1 MCDDLLTTKPY
12 SLGKRMRGTTLLVTL
27 TIWTTLFAFP
37 LTTNGQQQGADY
49 PIAPVPPTSVQ
60 LDDGFWQGRIETN
73 RKVTIPYDFQKCE
86 ETGRLANFA
95 IAAGEKEGKHEGF
108 WFNDSDVFKVIE
120 GAAASLALHPDP
132 VLEKYLDE
140 LIEKIAAA
148 QHDDGYLYTIRTI
161 HGEEPFRLQRY
172 TGETRWSY
180 LEHSH
185 ELYNM
190 GHLYEAAVAY
200 YEATG
205 KRTLLDVALKN
216 AALIDQIFGEE
227 EGQKID
233 VPGHQEIEIG
243 LVKLYRTTGE
253 QRYLDLAQF
262 FLDHRG
268 VPEGRKE
275 NRIYGE
281 YWQDHQPVTAQS
293 EAVGHAVR
301 AAYMYSGMA
310 DVAALTG
317 QKDYVEAIDRLWDNV
332 VGKKMYLTGGIGA
345 RHHDEAFGENYELPN
360 ASAYNET
367 CAAIAN
373 AMWNQ
378 RMFLL
383 HGESKYIDVLE
394 RVLYNGFLAGIS
406 LEGNTF
412 FYPNPLSSNAEYR
425 FNKGTAGRQ
434 GWFACSCC
442 PVNIVRF
449 LPAVAGMIYAQ
460 KEDNL
465 YVNLFIPGKATIAL
479 PEGTVDITQQTLY
492 PRDAKIELALAPEK
506 PMPFTLRLRIP
517 GWAQGECVPGNLYY
531 YLVSEQSQHDP
542 TRGIKLRLNGQ
553 AVPLDLEA
561 GYATIERTWK
571 KGDRVELEIPMPI
584 RRVVADQKVVA
595 DRGRVA
601 IERGPLVYCLED
613 VDNAQAVDR
622 AILPDDSMLQARFV
636 ADLLDGLV
644 VLAGEGA
651 FATQD
656 KAGKWS
662 QEKAVLRLIP
672 YYAWNHRGKGKM
684 EVWIPRSL
692 STLKKSVS
700 SQKKQPDQ

>member
-1 MCDDLLTTKPY
+1 MCRCKYWL
-12 SLGKRMRGTTLLVTL
+12 
-27 TIWTTLFAFP
+27 TLFFC
-37 LTTNGQQQGADY
+37 LTPIGFTLAEQQQKAGDY
-49 PIAPVPPTSVQ
+49 PITPVPPTSVQ
-60 LDDGFWQGRIETN
+60 VGNGFWEERIETN

-86 ETGRLANFA
+86 ETGRIANFA
-95 IAAGEKEGKHEGF
+95 IAAGQIDGKHQGF

-140 LIEKIAAA
+140 LIEKIADA
-148 QHDDGYLYTIRTI
+148 QHADGYLYTIRTI

-172 TGETRWSY
+172 TGKKRWSY

-216 AALIDQIFGEE
+216 ADLIDQVFGED
-227 EGQKID
+227 EGQRID

-253 QRYLDLAQF
+253 RRYLELAQF

-281 YWQDHQPVTAQS
+281 YWQDHQPVTKQT

-317 QKDYVEAIDRLWDNV
+317 QKDYIDSIDRLWENV

-360 ASAYNET
+360 GSAYNET

-383 HGESKYIDVLE
+383 HGDSKYIDVLE

-406 LEGNTF
+406 MEGNTF

-425 FNKGTAGRQ
+425 FNKGAVGRQ
-434 GWFACSCC
+434 GWFDCSCC

-449 LPAVAGMIYAQ
+449 LPALAGMIYAH
-460 KEDNL
+460 KADNL
-465 YVNLFIPGKATIAL
+465 YVNLFIPGKGTIPL
-479 PEGTVDITQQTLY
+479 PEGDVEITQQTRY
-492 PRDAKIELALAPEK
+492 PRDAKVEFTLTSDSPQT
-506 PMPFTLRLRIP
+506 FTLRLRIP
-517 GWAQGECVPGNLYY
+517 GWARGECVPGGLYR
-531 YLVSEQSQHDP
+531 YLQSEQTASDL
-542 TRGIKLRLNGQ
+542 IDNVKLRINGKDI
-553 AVPLDLEA
+553 PLHMDS
-561 GYATIERTWK
+561 GYATIHRTWK
-571 KGDRVELEIPMPI
+571 KGDRVQLEIPTPI

-601 IERGPLVYCLED
+601 IERGPLIYCLEQCD
-613 VDNAQAVDR
+613 HGHSVDR
-622 AILPDDSMLQARFV
+622 YILSDDITLKAKFA
-636 ADLLDGLV
+636 ADLLGGLV
-644 VLAGEGA
+644 VIEGESD
-651 FATQD
+651 FAARD
-656 KAGKWS
+656 KAGKWELGKS
-662 QEKAVLRLIP
+662 KDMIRLIP
-672 YYAWNHRGKGKM
+672 YYAWNHRGNGKM
-684 EVWIPRSL
+684 EVWIPRRIQ
-692 STLKKSVS
+692 TLKEAHKPIE
-700 SQKKQPDQ
+700 KDAAGAT

>member
-1 MCDDLLTTKPY
+1 MPGRSCC
-12 SLGKRMRGTTLLVTL
+12 SLFV
-27 TIWTTLFAFP
+27 IWIAIVAAPRTGV
-37 LTTNGQQQGADY
+37 GQQKEGDY
-49 PIAPVPPTSVQ
+49 PITPVPPTSVQ
-60 LDDGFWQGRIETN
+60 VDHGLWKERIETN
-73 RKVTIPYDFQKCE
+73 RKVTIPYDFQMCE
-86 ETGRLANFA
+86 ETGRIANFA
-95 IAAGEKEGKHEGF
+95 IAAGQIDGKHQGF

-140 LIEKIAAA
+140 LIAKIAAA
-148 QHDDGYLYTIRTI
+148 QHEDGYLYTIRTI
-161 HGEEPFRLQRY
+161 HGEDPVRLQRY
-172 TGETRWSY
+172 TGKTRWSY

-216 AALIDQIFGEE
+216 ADLIDQVFGEK

-253 QRYLDLAQF
+253 KRYLDLAQF

-268 VPEGRKE
+268 VPDGRKE

-281 YWQDHQPVTAQS
+281 YWQDHQPVTEQT

-317 QKDYVEAIDRLWDNV
+317 QKDYIDAIDSLWQNV

-360 ASAYNET
+360 GSAYNET

-373 AMWNQ
+373 AMWNE

-406 LEGNTF
+406 MEGNTF

-425 FNKGTAGRQ
+425 FNKGAVGRQ
-434 GWFACSCC
+434 GWFDCSCC

-449 LPAVAGMIYAQ
+449 LPAIAGMVYAH

-465 YVNLFIPGKATIAL
+465 YVNLFIPGKATISL
-479 PEGTVDITQQTLY
+479 PDGNVEIAQRTLY
-492 PRDAKIELALAPEK
+492 PRDALVDLTVTPDAPLT
-506 PMPFTLRLRIP
+506 FTLRIRIP
-517 GWAQGECVPGNLYY
+517 GWARGECVPGGLYR
-531 YLVSEQSQHDP
+531 YLDSEQSQNDP
-542 TRGIKLRLNGQ
+542 MQDIRLRINDED
-553 AVPLDLEA
+553 VPLKLEA
-561 GYATIERTWK
+561 GYATLRRTWK
-571 KGDRVELEIPMPI
+571 KGDYVQLKIPTPI
-584 RRVVADQKVVA
+584 RRVVADEKVVA

-601 IERGPLVYCLED
+601 VERGPLVYCLEEA
-613 VDNAQAVDR
+613 DNKQPVDR
-622 AILPDDSMLQARFV
+622 LMLPDGVELKTTLES
-636 ADLLDGLV
+636 DLLGGLV
-644 VLAGEGA
+644 VIEAEGA
-651 FATQD
+651 VATEEDGAWKQQ
-656 KAGKWS
+656 KAT
-662 QEKAVLRLIP
+662 LRLIP
-672 YYAWNHRGKGKM
+672 YYAWNHRGNGKM
-684 EVWIPRSL
+684 EVWIPRRIETIEAANKPKEKEAS
-692 STLKKSVS
+692 
-700 SQKKQPDQ
+700 

>member
-1 MCDDLLTTKPY
+1 MRRYTLCLAL
-12 SLGKRMRGTTLLVTL
+12 SLWIVPVALALAETR
-27 TIWTTLFAFP
+27 
-37 LTTNGQQQGADY
+37 QQQGADY
-49 PIAPVPPTSVQ
+49 PITPIPPTSVQ
-60 LDDGFWQGRIETN
+60 LDDGFWKKRIETN

-95 IAAGEKEGKHEGF
+95 VAAGEKKGKHEGF

-140 LIEKIAAA
+140 LIAKIAAA
-148 QHDDGYLYTIRTI
+148 QHEDGYLYTIRTI

-172 TGETRWSY
+172 TGKTRWSY

-205 KRTLLDVALKN
+205 KRTLLEVALKN
-216 AALIDQIFGEE
+216 ADLIDQVFGEE
-227 EGQKID
+227 DGQRID

-253 QRYLDLAQF
+253 QRYLELAQF

-268 VPEGRKE
+268 VPDGRKE

-281 YWQDHQPVTAQS
+281 YWQDHQPVTKQT

-317 QKDYVEAIDRLWDNV
+317 QKDYIEAIDRLWQNV

-345 RHHDEAFGENYELPN
+345 RHHDEAFGGNYELPN

-373 AMWNQ
+373 AMWNE

-425 FNKGTAGRQ
+425 FNKGAVGRQ
-434 GWFACSCC
+434 GWFDCSCC

-449 LPAVAGMIYAQ
+449 LPAVAGMVYAQ
-460 KEDNL
+460 KEDRL

-479 PEGTVDITQQTLY
+479 PEGTVEITQQTLY
-492 PRDAKIELALAPEK
+492 PRDAKVKLTLAPNK
-506 PMPFTLRLRIP
+506 PMPFTLQVRIP
-517 GWAQGECVPGNLYY
+517 GWARGECVPGGLYR
-531 YLVSEQSQHDP
+531 YLDAQQDP
-542 TRGIKLRLNGQ
+542 IEGITLRVNGQ
-553 AVPLDLEA
+553 ALPLDLKA
-561 GYATIERTWK
+561 GYATIHRTWK
-571 KGDRVELEIPMPI
+571 KGDRVELEIPTPI
-584 RRVVADQKVVA
+584 RRVLADEKVVA

-613 VDNAQAVDR
+613 ADNAQAVDR
-622 AILPDDSMLQARFV
+622 AILPDDSTLDARFDS
-636 ADLLDGLV
+636 DLLDGLV
-644 VLAGEGA
+644 VLEGEGA
-651 FATQD
+651 FATQND
-656 KAGKWS
+656 AGKWS
-662 QEKAVLRLIP
+662 QQKATLRLIP
-672 YYAWNHRGKGKM
+672 YYAWNHRGQGKM
-684 EVWIPRSL
+684 EVWIPRSG
-692 STLKKSVS
+692 TPIEKAATPEKKSAGS
-700 SQKKQPDQ
+700 

>member
-1 MCDDLLTTKPY
+1 M
-12 SLGKRMRGTTLLVTL
+12 LGRSFCFLFVTSIA
-27 TIWTTLFAFP
+27 TVAIP
-37 LTTNGQQQGADY
+37 LTGNSQQQKGDY
-49 PIAPVPPTSVQ
+49 PITPVPPTSVK
-60 LDDGFWQGRIETN
+60 LDDGFWKKRIETN

-95 IAAGEKEGKHEGF
+95 IAAGQIDGKHQGF

-140 LIEKIAAA
+140 LIAKIAAA
-148 QHDDGYLYTIRTI
+148 QHEDGYLYTIRSI
-161 HGEEPFRLQRY
+161 HGDEPFRLQRY
-172 TGETRWSY
+172 TGKTRWSY

-216 AALIDQIFGEE
+216 ADLIDQVFGEE
-227 EGQKID
+227 EGQQID

-253 QRYLDLAQF
+253 KRYLDLAQF

-268 VPEGRKE
+268 VPDGRKE

-281 YWQDHQPVTAQS
+281 YWQDHQPVTKQT

-317 QKDYVEAIDRLWDNV
+317 QKDYIDAIDQLWQNV

-360 ASAYNET
+360 GSAYNET

-373 AMWNQ
+373 AMWNE

-406 LEGNTF
+406 MEGNTF

-425 FNKGTAGRQ
+425 FNKGAVGRQ

-460 KEDNL
+460 REDNL
-465 YVNLFIPGKATIAL
+465 YVNLFIPGTATITL
-479 PEGTVDITQQTLY
+479 PKGKVQITQQTLY
-492 PRDAKIELALAPEK
+492 PRDAKVELDLAPDQ
-506 PMPFTLRLRIP
+506 PIPFTLKVRIP
-517 GWAQGECVPGNLYY
+517 GWARGECVPGNLYR
-531 YLVSEQSQHDP
+531 YLLSEQPHLDP
-542 TRGIKLRLNGQ
+542 LDGIQLLVNGE
-553 AVPLDLEA
+553 AVPLKLEA
-561 GYATIERTWK
+561 GYAAIHRTWK
-571 KGDRVELEIPMPI
+571 KGDRVELEMPMPI

-613 VDNAQAVDR
+613 IDNAQAVDG
-622 AILPDDSMLQARFV
+622 AILPDDATLTTRLDP
-636 ADLLDGLV
+636 DLLGGLV
-644 VLAGEGA
+644 VIEGEGD
-651 FATQD
+651 FATQEESGVWQQQ
-656 KAGKWS
+656 KS
-662 QEKAVLRLIP
+662 TLRLIP
-672 YYAWNHRGKGKM
+672 YYAWNHRGNGKM
-684 EVWIPRSL
+684 EVWIPRQIE
-692 STLKKSVS
+692 TLKKANAP
-700 SQKKQPDQ
+700 KEKEAAGAT

>member
-1 MCDDLLTTKPY
+1 MCRCKCWLILLFWIAPI
-12 SLGKRMRGTTLLVTL
+12 TLV
-27 TIWTTLFAFP
+27 IAEQP
-37 LTTNGQQQGADY
+37 KQHAGDY
-49 PIAPVPPTSVQ
+49 PITPVPPTSVQ
-60 LDDGFWQGRIETN
+60 VDDGFWKHRIETN

-86 ETGRLANFA
+86 ETGRIANFA
-95 IAAGEKEGKHEGF
+95 IAAGQIDGKHEGF

-120 GAAASLALHPDP
+120 GAAASLALQEDHE
-132 VLEKYLDE
+132 LEKYLDA
-140 LIEKIAAA
+140 LIAKIAAA
-148 QHDDGYLYTIRTI
+148 QHEDGYLYTIRTI
-161 HGEEPFRLQRY
+161 HGEKPFRLQRY
-172 TGETRWSY
+172 TGKTRWSY

-216 AALIDQIFGEE
+216 ADLIDQVFGEE

-233 VPGHQEIEIG
+233 IPGHQEIEIG

-253 QRYLDLAQF
+253 KRYLDLAQF

-275 NRIYGE
+275 NQIYGE
-281 YWQDHQPVTAQS
+281 YWQDHQPVTKQT

-317 QKDYVEAIDRLWDNV
+317 QKDYIEAIDRLWENV

-360 ASAYNET
+360 DSAYNET

-373 AMWNQ
+373 AMWNE

-383 HGESKYIDVLE
+383 HGDSKYIDVLE

-406 LEGNTF
+406 MEGNTF

-425 FNKGTAGRQ
+425 FNKGAIGRQ
-434 GWFACSCC
+434 GWFDCSCC

-449 LPAVAGMIYAQ
+449 LPALAGMVYAH
-460 KEDNL
+460 KDDNL
-465 YVNLFIPGKATIAL
+465 YVNLFMPGTGSISL
-479 PEGTVDITQQTLY
+479 TSGDVRITQATRY
-492 PRDAKIELALAPEK
+492 PLDAKVNLTIENTK
-506 PMPFTLRLRIP
+506 SVPFTLWLRIP
-517 GWAQGECVPGNLYY
+517 GWARGECVPENLYR
-531 YLVSEQSQHDP
+531 YLELKKTTLASEQ
-542 TRGIKLRLNGQ
+542 TVKLSVNGTK
-553 AVPLDLEA
+553 VPLKIES
-561 GYATIERTWK
+561 GYAIINRTWND
-571 KGDRVELEIPMPI
+571 GDQVELEIAMPM
-584 RRVVADQKVVA
+584 RRVIASEKVVA

-601 IERGPLVYCLED
+601 IERGPLVYCLEEIDND
-613 VDNAQAVDR
+613 VPIDK
-622 AILPDDSMLQARFV
+622 AILPDDTTLSTRFDP
-636 ADLLDGLV
+636 DLLGGIMV
-644 VLAGEGA
+644 IEGRGKYAVYEESAGWQQRN
-651 FATQD
+651 AT
-656 KAGKWS
+656 
-662 QEKAVLRLIP
+662 LRFIP
-672 YYAWNHRGKGKM
+672 YYAWNHRGNGKM
-684 EVWIPRSL
+684 EVWIPRRIETVEAANKAKEKASAG
-692 STLKKSVS
+692 S
-700 SQKKQPDQ
+700 

>member
-1 MCDDLLTTKPY
+1 MCRCKFWL
-12 SLGKRMRGTTLLVTL
+12 
-27 TIWTTLFAFP
+27 TLFFWLIPTGLLLAE
-37 LTTNGQQQGADY
+37 QQQGNAGDY
-49 PIAPVPPTSVQ
+49 PITPVPPTSVQ
-60 LDDGFWQGRIETN
+60 VDDGFWKQRIETN

-86 ETGRLANFA
+86 ETGRIANFA
-95 IAAGEKEGKHEGF
+95 IAAGQIDGKHQGF

-140 LIEKIAAA
+140 LIAKIAAA
-148 QHDDGYLYTIRTI
+148 QHEDGYLYTIRTI
-161 HGEEPFRLQRY
+161 HGEKPFRLQRY
-172 TGETRWSY
+172 TGKTRWAY

-216 AALIDQIFGEE
+216 ADLIDQVFGED
-227 EGQKID
+227 EGQRID

-253 QRYLDLAQF
+253 RRYLELAQF

-281 YWQDHQPVTAQS
+281 YWQDHQPVTKQT

-317 QKDYVEAIDRLWDNV
+317 QKDYIDAIDRLWENV

-360 ASAYNET
+360 GSAYNET

-373 AMWNQ
+373 AMWNE

-383 HGESKYIDVLE
+383 HGESQYIDVLE

-406 LEGNTF
+406 MEGNTF
-412 FYPNPLSSNAEYR
+412 FYPNPLSSNSEYR
-425 FNKGTAGRQ
+425 FNKGSVGRQ
-434 GWFACSCC
+434 GWFDCSCC

-449 LPAVAGMIYAQ
+449 LPAVAGMVYAH
-460 KEDNL
+460 KENNL
-465 YVNLFIPGKATIAL
+465 YVNLFMPGKGTIAL
-479 PEGTVDITQQTLY
+479 QDGDVEITQDTRY
-492 PRDAKIELALAPEK
+492 PLDAKVDLTLAPDA
-506 PMPFTLRLRIP
+506 PLPFTLRLRIP
-517 GWAQGECVPGNLYY
+517 GWARGECVPGNLYR
-531 YLVSEQSQHDP
+531 YLSSEEAQNDRLH
-542 TRGIKLRLNGQ
+542 GVKLLVNGQ
-553 AVPLDLEA
+553 TFPLKLES
-561 GYATIERTWK
+561 GYATIHRTWK
-571 KGDRVELEIPMPI
+571 KGDRVELEIPMPV
-584 RRVVADQKVVA
+584 RRVVADEKVVA

-601 IERGPLVYCLED
+601 IERGPLIYCLEQCD
-613 VDNAQAVDR
+613 HGYLIDR
-622 AILPDDSMLQARFV
+622 YILPDDATLKAKFD
-636 ADLLDGLV
+636 ANLLGGLV
-644 VLAGEGA
+644 VIEGESD
-651 FATQD
+651 FAAKD
-656 KAGKWS
+656 KAGKWFL
-662 QEKAVLRLIP
+662 EKSKATLRLIP
-672 YYAWNHRGKGKM
+672 YYAWNHRGNGKM
-684 EVWIPRSL
+684 EVWIPRGIE
-692 STLKKSVS
+692 TLKQANKPEDKAAGGST
-700 SQKKQPDQ
+700 